1 MSTESPRRHSGKR
14 TQEESE
20 PPASNSCQLGGLP
33 HQPRESDE
41 LCVRFTRVAR
51 RKSHSCTL
59 SHQAT
64 NRINDSWLCVWERP
78 PNEVC
83 NSHSALRIAADHW
96 SNRRAV
102 SMYRR
107 LLVDTAETP
116 FLHAVARG

>member
-41 LCVRFTRVAR
+41 LWR
-51 RKSHSCTL
+51 SLHSGCETQVPFL
-59 SHQAT
+59 YTEPST
-64 NRINDSWLCVWERP
+64 INRINDSWLCVWERP
-78 PNEVC
+78 PNEAC

-96 SNRRAV
+96 SIRRAV